1 LKISYNWLKEYL
13 PDLLS
18 PGEVAK
24 ILTSTGLEVESLDSW
39 FPVPGGL
46 KGLVIGEVRLVAP
59 HPNASRLKITSVYIG
74 GTELLSIV
82 CGAPN
87 VAAGQKV
94 IVAPVGCTIY
104 PIKGEPIAITR
115 SKIRGEWSDGM
126 ICGEDEIGLGYSHE
140 GILVLPSDAE
150 AGLAARAYY
159 GLEEDFILEIGITPN
174 RSDALSHRGV
184 ARDVAA
190 YLRKPFFENLH
201 VSGTASGASAST
213 TAFPSLTLVI
223 EDPKDCLRFSG
234 VLFEINNVG
243 DTPAWMKERLGAI
256 GVRPINIVVDITNY
270 MLHDCG
276 QPMHAYDRSRISGN
290 CIIAGKLPDGARLQT
305 LDGIERTLTSDD
317 LVIKDAG
324 GALGLAGVFGGLESS
339 ITGSTSQ
346 IFLECACFSP
356 VAVRRTAR
364 RHGLSTDA
372 SFRFER
378 GTDPELTLTAL
389 EKATELLVMYSG
401 ARVVSPVWDLYP
413 QPHHPAK
420 VLLRRSRLDTLTG
433 HYIDSGQVNDIL
445 TSLGITISAHT
456 EGTGAFEHWELEVP
470 LFRVDVRREVDV
482 IEEILRIYGYDNIP
496 IPGQLRSSLP
506 FVLAGEPEKVRKLGS
521 DWLASRGL
529 HEIVTNSL
537 ISSSFVVDEGP
548 EPARTAVHLLNPLS
562 RDMDV
567 MRQSMLFTG
576 LKAIVFNQ
584 NRRLSDLRFF
594 EFGKTYAKTGRLF
607 GEKNMLGL
615 YLTGSGEASWAGM
628 GGRTQS
634 GFFELKGTIESLFKR
649 MAVRAKEVEASE
661 TSKEKPPKPW
671 LDSLL
676 EWASPSR
683 KVLASMGSVDAGLLD
698 QMEIDTQVWYGEVD
712 WDLALMVRDSSGIL
726 AKDIGRFPS
735 ATRDLSLRVPESV
748 SYFFL
753 KTLALGAG
761 LDILSDLT
769 VFDVFRGEKIG
780 EGMKSYALR
789 FHLESK
795 DHTLTDGEMD
805 ICMET
810 ISSIFTKKANAEVR
824 NS

>member
-18 PGEVAK
+18 PVEVAS

-39 FPVPGGL
+39 YPVPGGL
-46 KGLVIGEVRLVAP
+46 RGLVIGEVRSVIP
-59 HPNASRLKITSVYIG
+59 HPNAPRLKITSVYMG
-74 GTELLSIV
+74 EMEFLSIV

-94 IVAPVGCTIY
+94 IVAPAGSTVFLRS
-104 PIKGEPIAITR
+104 EPIPIIR

-126 ICGEDEIGLGYSHE
+126 ICAEDEIGLGDSHE
-140 GILVLPSDAE
+140 GILVLPADAE
-150 AGLAARAYY
+150 AGLAARDYY
-159 GLEEDFILEIGITPN
+159 RLKEDFIFEIGITPN

-190 YLRKPFFENLH
+190 YLRKPFLGNLY
-201 VSGTASGASAST
+201 VPGRASGWSSSTAAS
-213 TAFPSLTLVI
+213 PSLTLVI

-234 VLFEINNVG
+234 LLFEIKNLG
-243 DTPAWMKERLGAI
+243 DTPAWMKERLATI
-256 GVRPINIVVDITNY
+256 GVRPINTVVDITNY

-290 CIIAGKLPDGARLQT
+290 RIIAGKLPDGARLQT

-317 LVIKDAG
+317 LVIRDSK

-356 VAVRRTAR
+356 VAIRRTAR

-378 GTDPELTLTAL
+378 GTDPELTLAAL
-389 EKATELLVMYSG
+389 KKATELLVMYSG
-401 ARVVSPVWDLYP
+401 ARVVSPVLDLYP
-413 QPHHPAK
+413 EPHHPAK

-433 HYIDSGQVNDIL
+433 HFIDSNQVNEIL
-445 TSLGITISAHT
+445 TSLGITISAHI
-456 EGTGAFEHWELEVP
+456 EGVGASEHWELEVP

-482 IEEILRIYGYDNIP
+482 IEDILRIYGYDNIP
-496 IPGQLRSSLP
+496 IPRQLRSSLP
-506 FVLAGEPEKVRKLGS
+506 FIPAGEPEKVRKLGS
-521 DWLASRGL
+521 DLLASRGL
-529 HEIVTNSL
+529 HEIITNSL
-537 ISSSFVVDEGP
+537 ISSSFVADEGP

-576 LKAIVFNQ
+576 LKAIVFNY

-594 EFGKTYAKTGRLF
+594 EFGKTYSKVGRLF
-607 GEKNMLGL
+607 GEKDMLGL
-615 YLTGSGEASWAGM
+615 YHIGSGEPSWAGK
-628 GGRTQS
+628 GDRSAS

-649 MAVRAKEVEASE
+649 IAVRAKEVEVSE

-671 LDSLL
+671 LNSLL
-676 EWASPSR
+676 EWASPSG
-683 KVLASMGSVDAGLLD
+683 KVLASMGSVDARLLD

-712 WDLALMVRDSSGIL
+712 WDLTLMVRDSSGIL

-748 SYFFL
+748 SYSFL

-761 LDILSDLT
+761 LDILSDIT

-780 EGMKSYALR
+780 LGMKSYALR
-789 FHLESK
+789 FYLESK
-795 DHTLTDGEMD
+795 NHTLTDGEMD